1 VGRERTGIDVETLRL
16 ALNVT
21 PQRLGEAVR
30 AQGWVANDFW
40 STDDVQGLRPTTV
53 EVVAGPGW
61 RAVVAI
67 TVLKVWMKMRRT
79 GQGSSRILRREIV
92 EVARLAHSP
101 TSSGSTR

>member
-1 VGRERTGIDVETLRL
+1 VCLERSAIDVETLRL
-16 ALNVT
+16 ASNVT
-21 PQRLGEAVR
+21 PQRLWQAVR
-30 AQGWVANDFW
+30 VQGWAANDFW
-40 STDDVQGLRPTTV
+40 STDDVQGLRPRTV
-53 EVVAGPGW
+53 DAFAGPGW